1 MKYLEDKQKYIDRY
15 DLNTIEDCIKWYRS
29 LKDNFSKHRKG
40 KEFKKY
46 TDEEFN
52 EEVDKVLNRFM
63 LVIKT
68 QWFKNKEETIKKWMD
83 KDKKIQDKQDNT
95 PSPEE
100 INCLIC
106 GKEMGLISKDLHDT
120 YDENSYMLF
129 MFECKK
135 CKKRRAVY
143 EDGSEWIY
151 KKPKCPKC
159 KKGTLENEVKHDG
172 DVLTFIDTCPKCGYK
187 KVDVSDHEKWKQ
199 EQEIKEKRN
208 KELLEKFRE
217 ECCYTEEKGKEMIE
231 LSEILAFAHEVRE
244 FEASK
249 YDDPTFEK
257 AMNINKIGV
266 IEVEDLLRKVLEK
279 EKYIKF
285 STEKPE
291 IDRYV
296 IVPFS
301 FQDSDSVRSRKNNLS
316 DLEKLIKNKLKG
328 TNWRLL
334 NGSLINRL
342 GFISGKL
349 KGYEQDEDLQE
360 ICGYKKEKEK
370 KKLDPEKLAKYGSN
384 NMVQLEKM
392 LGEHDGIERMRK
404 RRLIK
409 EPNGFLLDL
418 SDSYYTCTI
427 CHDSTPSGE
436 TWWTPDAL
444 WCKECKRNIDKR
456 VIPKLFY
463 FEDDHDKDWFT
474 ESDLKYDY
482 ELKTP
487 TIRKLEREGVLHPRN
502 LINSEGYNYCSVYL
516 LKENKEFFKTYQ
528 KVKKTYPET
537 TICGDDGKEIKL

>member
-1 MKYLEDKQKYIDRY
+1 MDYLKNKQEYIDRY
-15 DLNTIEDCIKWYRS
+15 DLMTIEDCIKWYRN
-29 LKDNFSKHRKG
+29 LKGNFSKHRKE
-40 KEFKKY
+40 KEFRKY

-52 EEVDKVLNRFM
+52 EEIDKVLHRFM
-63 LVIKT
+63 LAIKT
-68 QWFKNKEETIKKWMD
+68 QWFEGKEKTINKWIDE
-83 KDKKIQDKQDNT
+83 DKKLQEKQDNT
-95 PSPEE
+95 PIPKG

-106 GKEMGLISKDLHDT
+106 GKEMKLISKDLHDV
-120 YDENSYMLF
+120 YEQEPYVLF

-135 CKKRRAVY
+135 CNKRRAIN

-151 KKPKCPKC
+151 KKPRCPKC
-159 KKGTLENEVKHDG
+159 KSILKNEVKHD
-172 DVLTFIDTCPKCGYK
+172 DDILTFIDTCPKCYYK
-187 KVDVSDHEKWKQ
+187 NIDVSDHKKWKQ

-217 ECCYTEEKGKEMIE
+217 ECCYSEEKGKEMLE
-231 LSEILAFAHEVRE
+231 LSEVLAFAHEVRE

-266 IEVEDLLRKVLEK
+266 VEVEDLLIKVLEK

-301 FQDSDSVRSRKNNLS
+301 FQDSDNVRSRKNNLS
-316 DLEKLIKNKLKG
+316 DLEKLIKNTLEG

-334 NGSLINRL
+334 SGSLMNRL

-392 LGEHDGIERMRK
+392 LGEFDGIENMRK

-409 EPNGFLLDL
+409 EPDGFLLEPG
-418 SDSYYTCTI
+418 DSYYSCTI
-427 CHDSTPSGE
+427 CHGSTPPGE
-436 TWWTPDAL
+436 TWWLPDAL
-444 WCKECKRNIDKR
+444 WCKECKKNIDEG

-463 FEDDHDKDWFT
+463 FEDEHDKNWFT
-474 ESDLKYDY
+474 ESDIKYNY
-482 ELKTP
+482 NIKTP
-487 TIRKLEREGVLHPRN
+487 TIRKLEREGTLHPIK
-502 LINSEGYNYCSVYL
+502 LKNSEGWFYCTIYL
-516 LKENKEFFKTYQ
+516 EKENKEFFKTHQ

-537 TICGDDGKEIKL
+537 TIRGSDGEEIKL

>member
-1 MKYLEDKQKYIDRY
+1 MQYLKDKQEYIDRY
-15 DLNTIEDCIKWYRS
+15 DLMTIENCIKWYRD
-29 LKDNFSKHRKG
+29 LKDNFSKHRRE

-63 LVIKT
+63 LSIKT
-68 QWFKNKEETIKKWMD
+68 QWFKDKEKTITKWMD
-83 KDKKIQDKQDNT
+83 EDKNLQDKQDNT
-95 PSPEE
+95 PTPEG
-100 INCLIC
+100 IMCSIC
-106 GKEMGLISKDLHDT
+106 GNNMELEMKDLHGA
-120 YDENSYMLF
+120 YDKNPQMWF

-135 CKKRRAVY
+135 CNKRRAVN
-143 EDGSEWIY
+143 EDGSEWKY
-151 KKPKCPKC
+151 EKPKCPKC
-159 KKGTLENEVKHDG
+159 KAILKTENKYEG
-172 DVLTFIDTCPKCGYK
+172 DITTFIEECPKCGYK
-187 KVDVSDHEKWKQ
+187 NVDISDHKKWKQ

-208 KELLEKFRE
+208 KALLEKFRE
-217 ECCYTEEKGKEMIE
+217 ECCYSEEKGKEMIE
-231 LSEILAFAHEVRE
+231 LSEVLAFAHEVRE

-266 IEVEDLLRKVLEK
+266 VEVEDLLIKVLEK

-291 IDRYV
+291 IDRFV

-301 FQDSDSVRSRKNNLS
+301 FQDSDSMRSKKNNLS
-316 DLEKLIKNKLKG
+316 DLEKLIKNTLEG

-334 NGSLINRL
+334 SGSLMNRL
-342 GFISGKL
+342 GFIFGRL

-404 RRLIK
+404 RRLVK
-409 EPNGFLLDL
+409 EPDGFLLEP
-418 SDSYYTCTI
+418 SNSSYTCTI
-427 CHDSTPSGE
+427 CHEQSPTGE
-436 TWWTPDAL
+436 TWWLPDAL
-444 WCKECKRNIDKR
+444 WCTNCKRNIDKG

-463 FEDDHDKDWFT
+463 FEDDHDKNWFT
-474 ESDLKYDY
+474 ESDIKYDY

-487 TIRKLEREGVLHPRN
+487 TIRKLEKDGVLHPRN
-502 LINSEGYNYCSVYL
+502 LKNSEGFIYCSVFL
-516 LKENKEFFKTYQ
+516 LKENKEFFKTHQ

-537 TICGDDGKEIKL
+537 VVRGDNGEEIIL